1 MVLNRLQKS
10 LAARWLIMAE
20 YLHMRRLNTKERQ
33 RMINSRLLMAFY
45 CAILF
50 YNERHHGTFFF
61 IYFLA

>member
-1 MVLNRLQKS
+1 
-10 LAARWLIMAE
+10 MAE